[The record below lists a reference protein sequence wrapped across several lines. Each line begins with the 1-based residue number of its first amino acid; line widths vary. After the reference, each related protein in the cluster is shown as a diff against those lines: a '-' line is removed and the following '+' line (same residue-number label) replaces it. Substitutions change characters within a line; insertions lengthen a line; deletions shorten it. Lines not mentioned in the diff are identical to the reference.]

1 MAASSSPSSSS
12 SSARSPVST
21 LVPSASLVKDAI
33 TSIRHTFWYR
43 VDYQGGCPR
52 KKKDQSCAC
61 RAVFSFDS
69 LPLTKKPTLKDIKAC
84 LSKKSEICP
93 YEKEEEEEEEEE
105 KKEEEGGTP
114 SRRSAAARLCELHR
128 RQASWKNWG
137 TSCDNFFCYGHEW
150 PLEKDAPLLYLK
162 CTSPR
167 QAVILLHFGLLKE
180 AHVNR
185 LVTEHFPV
193 AIFVAHLLHNNGTR
207 FRVPFFSLRV
217 SF

>member
-1 MAASSSPSSSS
+1 MAAAAGSSGSSSPSSS
-12 SSARSPVST
+12 PVLPS
-21 LVPSASLVKDAI
+21 LVPSISLVRDAI
-33 TSIRHTFWYR
+33 TTLRHTFWYHI
-43 VDYQGGCPR
+43 DYQGGCPR
-52 KKKDQSCAC
+52 NKKNQSAC

-69 LPLTKKPTLKDIKAC
+69 LPSSKKPVLKDIKAC

-93 YEKEEEEEEEEE
+93 YEKEEEEQDNKDEEEEE
-105 KKEEEGGTP
+105 EGETP

-150 PLEKDAPLLYLK
+150 PLKKDAPLLYLK

-180 AHVNR
+180 ANVSR
-185 LVTEHFPV
+185 LVTDHFPV

-207 FRVPFFSLRV
+207 VPVFMITNKT
-217 SF
+217 